1 MRSAKISRKTKETD
15 IIIQFSLDGSGTSTL
30 NTGIPFFNHMLDAFT
45 RHGKFDLEII
55 ATGDL
60 ETGLHHTIEDIGIV
74 LGQAFLKAL
83 GDGKGISRFASIV
96 VPMDESRAEVALDVG
111 GRPYLVFE
119 GSFSGPVEGV
129 LEPWLVCH
137 FFESFMQ
144 NAKITAH
151 MNVSGFS
158 DHHKCEALF
167 KAFGIALR
175 MAIRVDSQDNSIPST
190 KGVL

>member
-1 MRSAKISRKTKETD
+1 
-15 IIIQFSLDGSGTSTL
+15 
-30 NTGIPFFNHMLDAFT
+30 
-45 RHGKFDLEII
+45 
-55 ATGDL
+55 
-60 ETGLHHTIEDIGIV
+60 
-74 LGQAFLKAL
+74 
-83 GDGKGISRFASIV
+83 
-96 VPMDESRAEVALDVG
+96 
-111 GRPYLVFE
+111 
-119 GSFSGPVEGV
+119 
-129 LEPWLVCH
+129 
-137 FFESFMQ
+137 MQ

>member
-60 ETGLHHTIEDIGIV
+60 ETGPHHTIEDIGIV